1 VDIKGAKLHCF
12 IAQYTSLSADGV
24 EVLDKKGKKCPM
36 AGESR
41 RKEFE
46 TQYFYVPKPTNA
58 VRLDA
63 QKGPS
68 SVGTAHHS

>member
-46 TQYFYVPKPTNA
+46 ALVFLCAKTN
-58 VRLDA
+58 
-63 QKGPS
+63 
-68 SVGTAHHS
+68 

>member
-1 VDIKGAKLHCF
+1 VDIKGAKLHGF
-12 IAQYTSLSADGV
+12 IAQYSSLSADGV

-46 TQYFYVPKPTNA
+46 VLVFLGVKTN
-58 VRLDA
+58 
-63 QKGPS
+63 
-68 SVGTAHHS
+68 